1 MEIKI
6 YNSNNSVLI
15 RNEFASYTFDSDGD
29 LSATRDGDFIT
40 IKVSGTQ
47 KKIINSANYSVFK
60 NRNGS
65 ALGGTSAATL
75 TAINGILN
83 ASNPSGFANKTTVD
97 ILARGLKQVP
107 VGADDKFI
115 LSVDNTATSGKLQ
128 VIDRE
133 ARMNVGD
140 TELKI
145 EDTRSTLSVKS
156 NYANSGSEQK
166 SDAIVVS
173 GNESTVGSTVEIK
186 GKLKLGRS
194 SESSWTMTNGDI
206 NESVYFSG
214 SSSWLEF
221 PSISSSNTAN
231 KLIRGAVTVGDTE
244 DTVRGGRNYFT
255 VSGLSSGDTVNVE
268 VGVYVDSSAANT
280 VILDDN
286 RSPGSDSSASS
297 VAGITTHT
305 VTMTNTV
312 DDFSDIQYH
321 LNLDTTGSGY
331 YRVTSIDVTIS

>member
-29 LSATRDGDFIT
+29 LSATRDGDLIT

-47 KKIINSANYSVFK
+47 NKIINSANYAVFK
-60 NRNGS
+60 DRNGS
-65 ALGGTSAATL
+65 ALGGTAAATL
-75 TAINGILN
+75 TAVDGILN
-83 ASNPSGFANKTTVD
+83 ASNPSDFANKTTVD
-97 ILARGLKQVP
+97 ILTRGLKKVP

-115 LSVDNTATSGKLQ
+115 VSVDNTTTSGKLQ

-140 TELKI
+140 TELKV

-156 NYANSGSEQK
+156 NYANLGSEQK

-194 SESSWTMTNGDI
+194 SESVWSMTNADV
-206 NESVYFSG
+206 NENVSFSG
-214 SSSWLEF
+214 SSDWLAF
-221 PSISSSNTAN
+221 PSLSSSNTGN
-231 KLIRGAVTVGDTE
+231 KLIRGAVTVGDYE

-255 VSGLSSGDTVNVE
+255 VSGLSSGDTVTVE
-268 VGVYVDSSAANT
+268 VDVYVSSSAANT
-280 VILDDN
+280 ITLDDN
-286 RSPGSDSSASS
+286 RSASNDVSASS
-297 VAGITTHT
+297 VVGVTNHT

-312 DDFSDIQYH
+312 DDFSDIQYR
-321 LNLDTTGSGY
+321 LDLDTTGSGS